1 MHNVSDYE
9 LYHSFPSRR
18 NSARNSAVCFAW
30 QKIEVPLEKEKGM
43 EAGKK
48 KQVPEPVT
56 FFLFCS
62 EQVSKCKQV
71 KTSPA
76 QFQDYDRTI
85 GGFKCGHTL

>member
-30 QKIEVPLEKEKGM
+30 QKIEIPLEKEKGM
-43 EAGKK
+43 KAGGK
-48 KQVPEPVT
+48 KQVPEYVA
-56 FFLFCS
+56 FFFRLCS
-62 EQVSKCKQV
+62 EQVSKCKV

-76 QFQDYDRTI
+76 QF
-85 GGFKCGHTL
+85 

>member
-43 EAGKK
+43 EAGKE
-48 KQVPEPVT
+48 KQVPESVT
-56 FFLFCS
+56 FFFFVQNKFPS
-62 EQVSKCKQV
+62 AS
-71 KTSPA
+71 
-76 QFQDYDRTI
+76 R
-85 GGFKCGHTL
+85 